1 MPRPLRHI
9 FIPTLFILLLFVSF
23 GLLTHGQQQK
33 KKPVARQVKAIVTLR
48 WKGEPGVTRYRLQLA
63 TDKEFTDIVFDRK
76 VIGLEYTVTELPS
89 GHYWWH
95 VAPALDETGEFSA
108 STAVEVSPVT
118 ASNTNNSNAIA
129 RVKPSPTVRPT
140 PKATPAATPAPTPAP
155 TPFVLVA
162 SPDTGW
168 RTATGSVPQPLAAPL
183 RSAASMDFVAVNGEG
198 MVYALDGTNGV
209 AMWTARFRPNAKRGE
224 ATGNGGAPPFIP
236 LLLNGSNGQANV
248 VVAFEGGVRGLDGA
262 TGRELWR
269 ASLEGRA
276 SSGAVAYFVDAPTLI
291 IADDNTSTIFI
302 LNGSTGKALAQEKL
316 PAKVLGAPVVFN
328 SKEKR
333 GLLFSLDDNS
343 LEMRGTSGERVH
355 AIKLDTKITTQPFYV
370 EGPRGALVLV
380 GTESGLISLSAD
392 DLKPLGRV
400 AMEGDAPR
408 GTLAS
413 ADLDGDG
420 APEVVF
426 VTRLGRVVA
435 VSTSDGKIR
444 WHMSGAV
451 DAASAAFAD
460 LNGDGALDVIVAAGP
475 AFAVGLSGRDGS
487 VIWRAD
493 ELGKPQV
500 AGAGADAVRWLLAAS
515 VGTNNMAMVV
525 GSDAARTGLRAVE
538 LPKNAVK
545 SAAR

>member
-183 RSAASMDFVAVNGEG
+183 RSASSMDFVAVNGEG

>member
-1 MPRPLRHI
+1 MPRTLRQI
-9 FIPTLFILLLFVSF
+9 FVPTLFILFLSF
-23 GLLTHGQQQK
+23 SSGLLTHGQQEPQ

-76 VIGLEYTVTELPS
+76 VIGLEYVVTELPS
-89 GHYWWH
+89 GHYYSH
-95 VAPALDETGEFSA
+95 VAPALDETGEFSP
-108 STAVEVSPVT
+108 STAVEVTPV
-118 ASNTNNSNAIA
+118 AANNTNKIA
-129 RVKPSPTVRPT
+129 KAKPSPTVKPT
-140 PKATPAATPAPTPAP
+140 PKATPALTPAPTPAP

-168 RTATGSVPQPLAAPL
+168 RTATGSVTQPLAAPL
-183 RSAASMDFVAVNGEG
+183 RSASSMDFIAVNGDG
-198 MVYALDGTNGV
+198 MVYALDAINGV

-224 ATGNGGAPPFIP
+224 ATGNGGALPFTP
-236 LLLNGSNGQANV
+236 LLINSSNGQANV
-248 VVAFEGGVRGLDGA
+248 VVAFDGGVRSLDGA

-269 ASLEGRA
+269 ANLEGRA
-276 SSGAVAYFVDAPTLI
+276 ASGAVAYFDTTPALI
-291 IADDNTSTIFI
+291 IADDSSSKLFI
-302 LNGSTGKALAQEKL
+302 LDGNTGKMVAQEQL
-316 PAKVLGAPVVFN
+316 PGKVIGAPVIWT
-328 SKEKR
+328 SKDKR
-333 GLLFSLDDNS
+333 GLLFSLDDNT
-343 LEMRGTSGERVH
+343 LEMRGANGERIH
-355 AIKLDTKITTQPFYV
+355 AVKLDTKITTQPFYV

-380 GTESGLISLSAD
+380 GSESGLISLGD

-408 GTLAS
+408 GTLAA

-444 WHMSGAV
+444 WHASGAV

-460 LNGDGALDVIVAAGP
+460 LNGDGSLDVIVAAGP
-475 AFAVGLSGRDGS
+475 AFAVGLSGRDGAI
-487 VIWRAD
+487 IWRAD
-493 ELGKPQV
+493 ESGKPQV
-500 AGAGADAVRWLLAAS
+500 TGGSADAVRWLLAAS
-515 VGTNNMAMVV
+515 VGSNNTAMVV

-538 LPKNAVK
+538 LPKNSVK
-545 SAAR
+545 SASR